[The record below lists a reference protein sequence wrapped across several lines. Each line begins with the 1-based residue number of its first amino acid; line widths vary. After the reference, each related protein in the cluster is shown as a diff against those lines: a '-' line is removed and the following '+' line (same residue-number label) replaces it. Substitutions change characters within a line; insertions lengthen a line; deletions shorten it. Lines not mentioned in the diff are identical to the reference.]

1 MSDSVP
7 ADTSP
12 TIGQRLAAARE
23 RLGHSVVA
31 AADKTRLDPAV
42 IAGLEAD
49 RFETL
54 GPPVYVRGHLR
65 MYAEFLELPT
75 AELLADYQQLS
86 SAGARPD
93 LTRIAKA
100 ERQTDPR
107 KWLGPVLAALLAVVL
122 AAVAWWVLRKPV
134 AAPAAVD
141 MSAPVVAPD
150 IGVPLEQLNQRATG
164 SEGPGSAA
172 VEPAPAPPDPV
183 VTPAEPSTSG
193 TSNSTANAPR
203 TAPPVAAPARTTE
216 LRLSLSADSWV
227 EVYDAGGRRLYHD
240 VATAGSVQSFR
251 GPGPMRIVLG
261 NADAAS
267 LAVDGRPIDI
277 PAELRRGKL
286 ARLMVNPSGT
296 VTRAR

>member
-7 ADTSP
+7 TDTSP

-23 RLGHSVVA
+23 RLGHSVAGA
-31 AADKTRLDPAV
+31 AEKTRLDTAV
-42 IAGLEAD
+42 IVGLEAD
-49 RFETL
+49 RFDTL

-65 MYAEFLELPT
+65 MYAEFLELPA
-75 AELLADYQQLS
+75 AELLAAYQQES
-86 SAGARPD
+86 SAGSRPD
-93 LTRIAKA
+93 LTQIAKA
-100 ERQTDPR
+100 ERPTDPR

-134 AAPAAVD
+134 ATPAAVD

-150 IGVPLEQLNQRATG
+150 VGVPLEQLNQTTSAG
-164 SEGPGSAA
+164 DVPGNAA
-172 VEPAPAPPDPV
+172 VEPAPARQEPDIAPTESGTRGTASTTV
-183 VTPAEPSTSG
+183 NAPST
-193 TSNSTANAPR
+193 APR
-203 TAPPVAAPARTTE
+203 VAAPARNTE
-216 LRLSLSADSWV
+216 LRVSLSADSWV

-240 VATAGSVQSFR
+240 VATSGSVQSFR

-267 LAVDGRPIDI
+267 LAIDGRPIEI

-286 ARLMVNPSGT
+286 ARLVVNPSGT